1 MAVVAGDWVIRH
13 IGDWARRHTQLNSTL
28 AKLTKNHEKWTVGR
42 GVVSGYVAPVAQNPA
57 YSPPQPGGAEPPRRS
72 VVGALARPARARAM
86 RRPDWR
92 VTVTLDGSRPKLQVL
107 PLPMGKIPAQHVQLH
122 RENTEKEGGT
132 RRGGSFAEAGRHR
145 EVKRPRSV
153 QNLPGPKTP
162 ATAAARPAVA

>member
-42 GVVSGYVAPVAQNPA
+42 GVVSGYVAQVAQNPA

-86 RRPDWR
+86 RRRDWR
-92 VTVTLDGSRPKLQVL
+92 V
-107 PLPMGKIPAQHVQLH
+107 
-122 RENTEKEGGT
+122 
-132 RRGGSFAEAGRHR
+132 RRL
-145 EVKRPRSV
+145 RS
-153 QNLPGPKTP
+153 
-162 ATAAARPAVA
+162 TAATQKYEIS

>member
-86 RRPDWR
+86 RRRDWR
-92 VTVTLDGSRPKLQVL
+92 VRRSR
-107 PLPMGKIPAQHVQLH
+107 
-122 RENTEKEGGT
+122 
-132 RRGGSFAEAGRHR
+132 S
-145 EVKRPRSV
+145 
-153 QNLPGPKTP
+153 
-162 ATAAARPAVA
+162 TAAAQNRRYCPCSSTTAGVAKAMGPAMAVMITER